1 MGLDMYLAVC
11 KHAYASKYAPKEQDT
26 KIVDLVSGI
35 FGFAPSQD
43 SPSVTVKMTIG
54 YWRKANAI
62 HSWFVKNCQDGIDEC
77 QTTHVSVEK
86 LQQLRSTCEQVLDS
100 VELVNGKNHAGTT
113 YHSDGRIEKHF
124 FDGDVVAQPNIAAS
138 ILPTQE
144 GFFFGNTDYD
154 QGYIQDVKDTIS
166 ILDVALQHAKE
177 SDVYFE
183 YHASW

>member
-35 FGFAPSQD
+35 FGIAPSQD

-62 HSWFVKNCQDGIDEC
+62 HSWFVKNCQDGIDDC

-86 LQQLRSTCEQVLDS
+86 LQQLRSTCQQVLDN
-100 VELVNGKNHAGTT
+100 VEL
-113 YHSDGRIEKHF
+113 D
-124 FDGDVVAQPNIAAS
+124 IAAS

-154 QGYIQDVKDTIS
+154 QGYIQDVKDTIA

-177 SDVYFE
+177 SNVYFE